1 MSVINEKFQ
10 IHTNGFTD
18 IIDITKNVQNS
29 VYMHSL
35 KDASVLC
42 YVSGSTASLT
52 TIEFE
57 PGLLVDLPEALER
70 VAPQNIEYH
79 HDDTWHDGNGYAHV
93 RAAIMG
99 NSLNIPLIDGALQLG
114 TWQQVVLID
123 FDNKAR
129 TRTVYVQIIY

>member
-1 MSVINEKFQ
+1 MPVINEKFQ
-10 IHTNGFTD
+10 INTQGFTD

-29 VYMHSL
+29 VYLHSL
-35 KDASVLC
+35 KDATVLC
-42 YVSGSTASLT
+42 YVSVSTASLT

-70 VAPQNIEYH
+70 IAPQNIDYH

-99 NSLNIPLIDGALQLG
+99 NSLSIPLIDGALQLG

-129 TRTVYVQIIY
+129 TRTVYIQIVY